1 MVIFEIAKNGIWSK
15 RIREIDLFD
24 FTSFFGLDLDFFL
37 IFWPTVQNILYL
49 FLLKGRPSSEHDENV
64 FQSLVDLHAI
74 VDKEESNSNPD
85 KVVDEVLQEFEKLK
99 LGISQKYVELL
110 GIFVKDKN
118 VLNRLEVLKKNYY
131 NLQNSCSSKVCI
143 VI

>member
-1 MVIFEIAKNGIWSK
+1 M
-15 RIREIDLFD
+15 
-24 FTSFFGLDLDFFL
+24 
-37 IFWPTVQNILYL
+37 
-49 FLLKGRPSSEHDENV
+49 

-131 NLQNSCSSKVCI
+131 NLQNSWSDDEKRSFR
-143 VI
+143 

>member
-1 MVIFEIAKNGIWSK
+1 M
-15 RIREIDLFD
+15 
-24 FTSFFGLDLDFFL
+24 
-37 IFWPTVQNILYL
+37 QNILYL
-49 FLLKGRPSSEHDENV
+49 FFLLKGRPSSEHDENV

-131 NLQNSCSSKVCI
+131 NLQNSWSDDEKRSFR
-143 VI
+143 